1 VLTADS
7 IDKAICVKVM
17 LPLSP
22 SIVEFARYFE
32 VKVYVES
39 PKRCLYL
46 YALIL
51 LDIFHRSYLR
61 PDPFYGGRGISRS
74 HSHAM
79 LVSDRR
85 LCERI
90 VRANRSTRYSVPKT
104 GNVCRQGYS
113 RVSPRFLRSC
123 PGWGLAPHISIL
135 T

>member
-1 VLTADS
+1 MDVLTADS

-51 LDIFHRSYLR
+51 LDIFPPVLSQARSVLWR
-61 PDPFYGGRGISRS
+61 TRNLAFSFACHACIRS
-74 HSHAM
+74 PLM
-79 LVSDRR
+79 RKD
-85 LCERI
+85 CEGQ
-90 VRANRSTRYSVPKT
+90 SEYSLF
-104 GNVCRQGYS
+104 C
-113 RVSPRFLRSC
+113 
-123 PGWGLAPHISIL
+123 A
-135 T
+135 